1 MWATILIEMLAT
13 PPDALPPLVEH
24 GSVPR
29 TTTQRLRDLWE
40 YRELL
45 GNLVR
50 RELKVRYK
58 DSALGFLWTLLNPLL
73 YLLVFSFVFGFVL
86 KGGPPRFGLLFLSGL
101 LIWNLFSTGLGSA
114 TSSVVGNG
122 ALVQKVWFPREILP
136 IAAVGASIIS
146 FVFQMVVLVI
156 GLAAFRQAPEW
167 SLLWMLVP
175 AFIAAVL
182 LATGLGLILS
192 AYNVYYRDTGHFL
205 ELAMLALFWFT
216 PIVYQY
222 DFVARSVRDWGGAR
236 AEWLIALNPMVAPLT
251 VFHRVLYNPN
261 NLEAEPREQ
270 FFGILLES
278 DMHLFLMLMISLAMG
293 ILFCLLGFKIF
304 ARLEG
309 NFGEAI

>member
-1 MWATILIEMLAT
+1 MTAAVSADGI
-13 PPDALPPLVEH
+13 PPLIEH

-29 TTTQRLRDLWE
+29 SLPQRLRDVWE

-58 DSALGFLWTLLNPLL
+58 ESFLGFIWTLLNPLL

-86 KGGPPRFGLLFLSGL
+86 KGGPPRYGLLFLSGL
-101 LIWNLFSTGLGSA
+101 LVWNLFSVGLGSA
-114 TSSVVGNG
+114 TSSIIGNG

-146 FVFQMVVLVI
+146 FFFQIVVLVI
-156 GLAAFRQAPEW
+156 GLAVFRQVPAW
-167 SLLWMLVP
+167 SMLWMLIP
-175 AFIAAVL
+175 ALLATIL
-182 LATGLGLILS
+182 LATGLGFILS

-205 ELAMLALFWFT
+205 ELALLSLFWFT

-222 DFVARSVRDWGGAR
+222 DFVAGALRDWGGER
-236 AEWLIALNPMVAPLT
+236 AEWLTVLNPMIAPMVT
-251 VFHRVLYNPN
+251 FHRVLYNPS
-261 NLEAEPREQ
+261 NLSPADQEAHFE
-270 FFGILLES
+270 LL
-278 DMHLFLMLMISLAMG
+278 MRGQGFLITMLAISLLTSLVLCLVG
-293 ILFCLLGFKIF
+293 IKVF

-309 NFGEAI
+309 DFGEAL